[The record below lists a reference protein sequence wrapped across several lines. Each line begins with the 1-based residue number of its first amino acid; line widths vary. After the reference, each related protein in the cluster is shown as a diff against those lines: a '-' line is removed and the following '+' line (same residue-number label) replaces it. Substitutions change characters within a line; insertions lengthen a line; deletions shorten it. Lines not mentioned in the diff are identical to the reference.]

1 MMSFP
6 THLRLGLQFL
16 NTCTSMDGDHMLVWL
31 THRCLLFWFRAEHS
45 TTGRYIEVSTTEPVF
60 ISYSCYYL
68 DFLLKG
74 STCKDGTTYKQSG
87 GLLFMPQGYPNAV
100 NMVRVFKLLFIL
112 FYLYC
117 TSGKLCQ
124 VLIAYD
130 WSYSNRWEII
140 TNNYQNAYMWKHR
153 GC

>member
-1 MMSFP
+1 MKWCFCQ
-6 THLRLGLQFL
+6 HIY
-16 NTCTSMDGDHMLVWL
+16 VWGFNFSIHVLLWMETICL

-100 NMVRVFKLLFIL
+100 NMVRVFKLFFLL

-117 TSGKLCQ
+117 TGGKLCQ
-124 VLIAYD
+124 VLID
-130 WSYSNRWEII
+130 RLWLKLFWWMINH
-140 TNNYQNAYMWKHR
+140 NK
-153 GC
+153 